1 MQTSVWCMA
10 PHHQRRL
17 RAIGAALRPPP
28 PSHCDW
34 GGVPQ
39 MACCAVGYN
48 ETGGAG
54 DNWPPI
60 LVPPG
65 EEEHHAFDS

>member
-1 MQTSVWCMA
+1 
-10 PHHQRRL
+10 
-17 RAIGAALRPPP
+17 
-28 PSHCDW
+28 
-34 GGVPQ
+34 

-48 ETGGAG
+48 ETGGEG

>member
-1 MQTSVWCMA
+1 
-10 PHHQRRL
+10 
-17 RAIGAALRPPP
+17 
-28 PSHCDW
+28 
-34 GGVPQ
+34 

-48 ETGGAG
+48 ETGGEG

-65 EEEHHAFDS
+65 EEEHHAFDSWAPAAPISPMQKRLLPSLRELA

>member
-1 MQTSVWCMA
+1 MP

-28 PSHCDW
+28 PSVCGW
-34 GGVPQ
+34 GEGPQ
-39 MACCAVGYN
+39 MGCCAAEGYN
-48 ETGGAG
+48 ETGGSG